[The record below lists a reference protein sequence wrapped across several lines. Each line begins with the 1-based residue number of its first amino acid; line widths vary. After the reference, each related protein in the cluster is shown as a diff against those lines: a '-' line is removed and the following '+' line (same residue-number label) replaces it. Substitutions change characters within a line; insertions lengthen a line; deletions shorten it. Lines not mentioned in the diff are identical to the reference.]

1 MDASSTDLSVISDNI
16 ANENTVGFKSSS
28 VSFGDVLS
36 ETLNT
41 SSGTSQV
48 GRGVEVSGV
57 APTFSQGS
65 FETTTN
71 PLDLAINGNGF
82 FIVNQDG
89 QNCYTRAGEFSLDKN
104 GNIVDPNG
112 DVLQGYLA
120 DAAGNITGTTG
131 NLTIP
136 TTNSTA
142 NATTTVSVAVN
153 LTASA
158 TPPANP
164 FTLGT
169 PPTTPANYNFSNTI
183 TVYDSQGGAHD
194 VTQYFVNTGP
204 NAWTVHY
211 VTADPA
217 NPGQLIDQGQQ
228 NLTFGNDGSLTN
240 DNSNTP
246 ISFNFG
252 TSVTNPQPV
261 TFTYGN
267 GTAETPP
274 GNGLDGTTQFASA
287 FAVTS
292 VNQDGYAS
300 GSLSSV
306 TVGTDGTITGT
317 YTNGQTRTIGQVALA
332 NFAAPTGL
340 TKLGSNLYGASS
352 DSGQPLVSAPSTSG
366 LGTVLS
372 DTLELSNVDLASEFT
387 NMIIAQRSFEA
398 NSKVIT
404 TTDELLQA
412 LVSLIT

>member
-28 VSFGDVLS
+28 VAFGDVLS

-48 GRGVEVSGV
+48 GRGVEVSSV
-57 APTFSQGS
+57 APVFTQGS

-89 QNCYTRAGEFSLDKN
+89 SNCYTRAGQFSLDKN

-112 DVLQGYLA
+112 DILQGYLA
-120 DAAGNITGTTG
+120 DASGNITGTTG

-136 TTNSTA
+136 TSQSTA
-142 NATTTVSVAVN
+142 NATTTAAVSVN
-153 LTASA
+153 LDATA

-169 PPTTPANYNFSNTI
+169 PPTTPANYNYSNTI
-183 TVYDSQGGAHD
+183 SVYDSQGGEHA

-204 NAWTVHY
+204 NAWTVEY
-211 VTADPA
+211 VTPDPA
-217 NPGQLIDQGQQ
+217 NPGQLLVQGTQD
-228 NLTFGNDGSLTN
+228 LTFGNNGSLTN
-240 DNSNTP
+240 DNSTTP
-246 ISFNFG
+246 INFNFG
-252 TSVTNPQPV
+252 GNVTNPQPI

-267 GTAETPP
+267 GTGETPA

-287 FAVTS
+287 FSVTS

-306 TVGTDGTITGT
+306 AVGTDGTITGT
-317 YTNGQTRTIGQVALA
+317 YTNGQTETIGQIALA
-332 NFAAPTGL
+332 NFAAPTAL
-340 TKLGSNLYGASS
+340 TKLGNNLFGVTSG
-352 DSGQPLVSAPSTSG
+352 SGQPLVSAPSTSG

-387 NMIIAQRSFEA
+387 SMIIAQRSFEA